1 MRRIDCCN
9 DFFLMNPVFNLP
21 KVHPTVT
28 NQECKGQAMSA
39 VLTGQLQIDIV
50 ISDQNRNEFAAG
62 LSRLLALAADE
73 ITEKTRALGIFAP
86 GPYGA
91 FAGLALIDE
100 RNR

>member
-1 MRRIDCCN
+1 
-9 DFFLMNPVFNLP
+9 
-21 KVHPTVT
+21 
-28 NQECKGQAMSA
+28 MSA

-50 ISDQNRNEFAAG
+50 ISNQNRNEFAAG

-86 GPYGA
+86 GPYDA